1 MFKVMIVDEDVRQS
15 REIIDEIGLHYH
27 VLNCSRGAKAL
38 DLCRAFQPDALILDP
53 ATPGLNAQELIA
65 ETRNQPGA
73 SRAPVLLMT
82 HFTTIRHIEKS
93 FDWGVDFV
101 FSKPC
106 STDRLGR
113 KLAEFMGKAARY
125 RQTQLVEL

>member
-1 MFKVMIVDEDVRQS
+1 MFKVMLVDEDIRQI
-15 REIIDEIGLHYH
+15 REITDEIGLHYS

-38 DLCRAFQPDALILDP
+38 DLLRVFQPDALILDP
-53 ATPGLNAQELIA
+53 ATPGLNPQELIA
-65 ETRNQPGA
+65 EMRRQPGA
-73 SRAPVLLMT
+73 SRSPVLLLT

-113 KLAEFMGKAARY
+113 KLAEFLDKANRY